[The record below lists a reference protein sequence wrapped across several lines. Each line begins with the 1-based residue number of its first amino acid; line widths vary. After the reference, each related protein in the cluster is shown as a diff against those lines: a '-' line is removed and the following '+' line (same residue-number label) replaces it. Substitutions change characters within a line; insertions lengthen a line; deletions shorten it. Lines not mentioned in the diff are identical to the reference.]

1 MHRHPH
7 RQREQPA
14 GVQGRNGPEAQSRVQ
29 NKTGSSRGRA
39 QSEAG
44 RGPRPQRL
52 SPARA
57 NGPGTPGRPQ
67 DRRAGG
73 AGPARSLRDR
83 RGQDEPTGAGTGHL
97 SGTRKD
103 GCGGGWIPRGS
114 GDSCLGPSGVVA
126 HPCSALGTPQAPG
139 RAAGGCWL
147 RAVTQS
153 QARALRQA
161 RGAGKQRIRLP
172 RPRGSRAWAHRAC
185 GRHTCQPHGHVAP
198 AKVAP
203 GAAQAPT
210 PCLRAEA
217 PRTRG
222 SPHCE
227 GPRGNQT
234 SAASSFLDRVS
245 QLSDSPAVR
254 QLGGDVGSCRCTRG
268 NMNLVARGRAVA
280 GVASPK
286 TAPWTGP
293 AQHGPLT
300 CADAGLGRPG
310 DPE

>member
-161 RGAGKQRIRLP
+161 RGGGQTEDPPPTAPGLQGLGPQGLRASHLPAP
-172 RPRGSRAWAHRAC
+172 RPRRTSQGGARSGSGTHPLPPSRGPAHT
-185 GRHTCQPHGHVAP
+185 GLSP
-198 AKVAP
+198 
-203 GAAQAPT
+203 
-210 PCLRAEA
+210 L
-217 PRTRG
+217 RG
-222 SPHCE
+222 SSREPDLRGLFVP
-227 GPRGNQT
+227 GPG
-234 SAASSFLDRVS
+234 F
-245 QLSDSPAVR
+245 
-254 QLGGDVGSCRCTRG
+254 
-268 NMNLVARGRAVA
+268 
-280 GVASPK
+280 
-286 TAPWTGP
+286 TAE
-293 AQHGPLT
+293 
-300 CADAGLGRPG
+300 R
-310 DPE
+310 